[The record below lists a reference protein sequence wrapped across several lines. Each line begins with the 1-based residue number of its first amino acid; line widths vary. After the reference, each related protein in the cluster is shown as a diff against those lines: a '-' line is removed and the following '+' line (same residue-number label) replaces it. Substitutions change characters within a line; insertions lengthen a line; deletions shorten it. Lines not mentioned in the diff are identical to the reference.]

1 MVALDQRLFLGVDV
15 RRAPMFEI
23 GSVDCLDSLVAA
35 DGGGME
41 R

>member
-1 MVALDQRLFLGVDV
+1 MVALDQRLFLGVGV

-23 GSVDCLDSLVAA
+23 RPADCRQRFLAA
-35 DGGGME
+35 HVGAVE